1 MRKGGRW
8 ALAVFLLIGVAC
20 RGAGAGTPTPAAAPA
35 SVGLTT
41 GIPAP
46 EIELERL
53 DGGTMRLSDLRGRVV
68 LLNFWATWCIP
79 CREEMPLLAQIY
91 REYRD
96 QGLEV
101 LGINLT
107 SHDDLGEV
115 RRFVEQF
122 ALPFPILLDHNG
134 RAERDYRIFGVPTTV
149 FVTREGIVHRVVVG
163 VLKGRED
170 VEKTIRPLLRGGGQP

>member
-20 RGAGAGTPTPAAAPA
+20 RGAGAGTPTPAAAPV

-46 EIELERL
+46 EIGLERL

-68 LLNFWATWCIP
+68 LLNFWATWCAP

-91 REYRD
+91 REYHDR
-96 QGLEV
+96 GLEV

-149 FVTREGIVHRVVVG
+149 LVTREGIVHRVVVG

-170 VEKTIRPLLRGGGQP
+170 VEKIIRPLLRGGGQP